1 MAAEWDG
8 KSRGTV
14 LGFKIFIFFIKH
26 FGINA
31 AYMLMHLPVPY
42 FCLFSGK
49 NVRGLYYYFRK
60 RHGFSVL
67 KSFYSIYRCY
77 FEFGK
82 SLIDKVAISAG
93 LRNNY
98 SFQFD
103 GHENI
108 IKVLE
113 KNKGGLLIS
122 AHVGNFELAQHF
134 FKEQIPNS
142 PISIV
147 ITDQDHQEIKDYLEP
162 YLQRKSA
169 HLIIVKDDMSHI
181 FEINAALAENRIVCI
196 AGDRF
201 MPGSKYYESL
211 LLGETAKFP
220 SGPFILA
227 NKLKIPVLFVYVMRE
242 RNKHYHLYARNVLE
256 ETDTAEE
263 LLDIFTDNLEKI
275 VKKYPYQWFNFY
287 DFWEDRKH
295 A

>member
-1 MAAEWDG
+1 MEVEWDG
-8 KSRGTV
+8 KSRGSV
-14 LGFKIFIFFIKH
+14 LGFKIFVFFIKN

-60 RHGFSVL
+60 RHNFSYL
-67 KSFYSIYRCY
+67 KTCYSIYKCY

-82 SLIDKVAISAG
+82 TLIDKVAISAG
-93 LRNNY
+93 LRQNY

-103 GHENI
+103 GHDNI
-108 IKVLE
+108 TKVLDA
-113 KNKGGLLIS
+113 NKGGLLIS

-134 FKEQIPNS
+134 FKEQIPDS

-147 ITDQDHQEIKDYLEP
+147 ITDQDHQAIKDYLEP

-169 HLIIVKDDMSHI
+169 NLIVVKDDMSHI
-181 FEINAALAENRIVCI
+181 FEINAALEKNRIVCI

-201 MPGSKYYESL
+201 MPGGKFFKSQ
-211 LLGETAKFP
+211 LLGKDAKFP

-227 NKLKIPVLFVYVMRE
+227 EKLKIPVLFVYVMRE
-242 RNKHYHLYARNVLE
+242 PKKHYHLYAEKVEANSE
-256 ETDTAEE
+256 SAEE
-263 LLDIFTDNLEKI
+263 LLDIFTMHLQKM
-275 VKKYPYQWFNFY
+275 VMKYPYQWFNFY
-287 DFWEDRKH
+287 DFWEDRK
-295 A
+295 

>member
-1 MAAEWDG
+1 MEVEWDG

-31 AYMLMHLPVPY
+31 AYLLMHLPVPY

-60 RHGFSVL
+60 RHKYSML
-67 KSFYSIYRCY
+67 KTCYGIYKCY

-82 SLIDKVAISAG
+82 TLIDKVAISSG
-93 LRNNY
+93 LRSNY
-98 SFQFD
+98 TFQFE

-108 IKVLE
+108 IEVLKE
-113 KNKGGLLIS
+113 HKGGILIS

-134 FKEQIPNS
+134 FKEQIPDS

-162 YLQRKSA
+162 YLQRKTA
-169 HLIIVKDDMSHI
+169 YLIVVKEDMSHI
-181 FEINAALAENRIVCI
+181 FEINAALGQNRIVCI

-201 MPGSKYYESL
+201 MPGGKFFKSE
-211 LLGETAKFP
+211 LLGKEAKFP

-227 NKLKIPVLFVYVMRE
+227 EKLSIPVLFVYVMRE
-242 RNKHYHLYARNVLE
+242 RNKRYHLYAQKVDSNSKS
-256 ETDTAEE
+256 AEE
-263 LLDIFTDNLEKI
+263 LLDIFTTHLQKMI
-275 VKKYPYQWFNFY
+275 KKYPYQWFNFY
-287 DFWEDRKH
+287 DFWEDRN
-295 A
+295 